1 MNKKWQVLPDI
12 EERIKQQ
19 FPEISLIILRLLLNR
34 GLDNQDSIDAFLSP
48 EYSKDIHDPFLFNQM
63 EKGVR
68 RTYKALKNQEKTL
81 VYGDYDADGVTSS
94 VVVFETLR
102 ELGFKDLAIHLPD
115 RETEGYGLNIETI
128 KKYAQE
134 GVKFIVTVDCGVS
147 NKDEI
152 KLAKKLG
159 IDIVVTDH
167 HSQPPE
173 LPTQAVAII
182 NPKIEAEKYPFRELA
197 GVGVAFKFCQGL
209 LARQEKY
216 LGERKIIEGWEKWF
230 LDLVALGTIADL
242 MPLIGENR
250 TLVKYGLM
258 VLNKTRR
265 LGLQA
270 LFKQI
275 GIEDKDLNAYSIG
288 FQIGPRINAAGRMEH
303 ADIAASLLLTDS
315 IEKATEIAEILDEKN
330 KERRSVIDK
339 ILRESEKQIADSETG
354 ANSILLSGDNWP
366 IGVVGLVA
374 GRLMDNYYRP
384 TLVISNRNGELTG
397 SGRSIEELNI
407 VEVLQSLKKYLSH
420 YGGHP
425 RACGF
430 TLKSETL
437 LEDFRRDFN
446 NCVDII
452 LKDKILQP
460 TLEIDAEIELKDVN
474 WELQEELEKFE
485 PFGQNNNTPIFLIKN
500 LEINEVAFLGKTE
513 SHLRLM
519 VRQGDCGP
527 KKMLGFSMAK
537 DWGSKIKIG
546 DRIDAVVEISVNQW
560 NGTRELE
567 FRIVDLKI
575 N

>member
-1 MNKKWQVLPDI
+1 MNKKWIVFPEI
-12 EERIKQQ
+12 EEDFRQQ
-19 FPEISLIILRLLLNR
+19 FPEINPIVLQLLFNR
-34 GLDNQDSIDAFLSP
+34 GLINQKEIDEFLSP
-48 EYSKDIHDPFLFNQM
+48 EYSKNLNDPFLFTQM
-63 EKGVR
+63 EKGVKR
-68 RTYKALKNQEKTL
+68 AYQALKKNEKVL

-94 VVVFETLR
+94 VILLETLK
-102 ELGFKDLAIHLPD
+102 ELGFKDVSIHLPD
-115 RETEGYGLNIETI
+115 RETEGYGLNAKTIER
-128 KKYAQE
+128 YAGE
-134 GVKFIVTVDCGVS
+134 GVNLIITVDCGVS
-147 NKDEI
+147 NNAEI
-152 KLAKKLG
+152 RLAHKLG
-159 IDIVVTDH
+159 IDVIVTDH
-167 HSQPPE
+167 HSQPLE
-173 LPTQAVAII
+173 LPDKAIAII
-182 NPKIEAEKYPFRELA
+182 NPKVMADKYPFRELA

-216 LGERKIIEGWEKWF
+216 LGARKIVEGWEKWF

-265 LGLQA
+265 LGLQT

-275 GIEDKDLNAYSIG
+275 GLEGKDLNAYNIG

-303 ADIAASLLLTDS
+303 ADIAVSLLVTDS
-315 IEKATEIAEILDEKN
+315 VEHANKIAENLDNKN

-339 ILRESEKQIADSETG
+339 ILRESEKQILDSG
-354 ANSILLSGDNWP
+354 VDANCLILLGDNWP

-374 GRLMDNYYRP
+374 GRLMDSYYRP
-384 TLVISNRNGELTG
+384 VLVISNRDGELTG
-397 SGRSIEELNI
+397 SGRSIAELNI
-407 VEVLQSLKKYLSH
+407 VEILQSLEKYLAH

-430 TLKSETL
+430 TLKDENM
-437 LEDFRRDFN
+437 LEDFRRDFSK
-446 NCVDII
+446 CVDGV

-460 TLEIDAEIELKDVN
+460 TLEIDAEIKLEHVN
-474 WELQEELEKFE
+474 WELQEEIEKFE
-485 PFGQNNNTPIFLIKN
+485 PFGQNNSTPIFLIKD
-500 LEINEVAFLGKTE
+500 LEIDGMAFLGKTE
-513 SHLRLM
+513 NHLRLM
-519 VRQGDCGP
+519 VKQGAIGP
-527 KKMLGFSMAK
+527 KKMLGFFMAK

-546 DRIDAVVEISVNQW
+546 DHVDAIVEISVNQW